1 MQTKTILKTSQ
12 LYPRSIAPL
21 LNSKR
26 PLIFIASPQAI
37 HMYNILDN
45 SFLPEIKPQK

>member
-1 MQTKTILKTSQ
+1 MDAFNMQTKTILKTNQ

-26 PLIFIASPQAI
+26 PLIFISSAQTI
-37 HMYNILDN
+37 HIYNILEN
-45 SFLPEIKPQK
+45 SYLN